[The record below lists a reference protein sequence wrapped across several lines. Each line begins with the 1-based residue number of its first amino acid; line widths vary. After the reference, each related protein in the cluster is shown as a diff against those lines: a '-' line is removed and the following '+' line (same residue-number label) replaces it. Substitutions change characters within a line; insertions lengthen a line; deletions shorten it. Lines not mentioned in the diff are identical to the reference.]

1 MCFVCNRMAIS
12 QYGSDRTTGA
22 LLLLTIGCLLWP
34 SSSLAAQPLARARA
48 NPGGEDS
55 QFARSPDGKT
65 VVFVREI
72 QKEAPNPETVTP
84 GSNRT
89 QLWLVGTEP
98 GARARLI
105 VDCPIEVDGSRYFS
119 YGTPQW
125 SPDGL
130 AIYFSISYSVV
141 TPAIVRFSLRDQ
153 RISLV
158 ATAEAF
164 HVIQAGKYKG
174 DIAVLQRRLTASPPE
189 HHEWFWLLGPDGSTI
204 ELIGRSK
211 GDLAKFEESYG
222 EKTGL
227 APFLP

>member
-1 MCFVCNRMAIS
+1 LV
-12 QYGSDRTTGA
+12 
-22 LLLLTIGCLLWP
+22 IGCLFCH
-34 SSSLAAQPLARARA
+34 SSGLAARPLAQARPDA
-48 NPGGEDS
+48 RGEDS

-84 GSNRT
+84 ASNKT
-89 QLWLVGTEP
+89 QLWLRGTEP
-98 GARARLI
+98 GAQPRLLL
-105 VDCPIEVDGSRYFS
+105 DCPVEVEGQRYFS

-141 TPAIVRFSLRDQ
+141 TPAIMRLSLRD
-153 RISLV
+153 RRVSLV

-164 HVIQAGKYKG
+164 HVIQAGEYKG
-174 DIAVLQRRLTASPPE
+174 DIAVLQRRLARDPPE
-189 HHEWFWLLGPDGSTI
+189 HHEWFWLLRPDGSEI
-204 ELIGRSK
+204 ELIGPSK
-211 GDLAKFEESYG
+211 DDLAKFEELSG